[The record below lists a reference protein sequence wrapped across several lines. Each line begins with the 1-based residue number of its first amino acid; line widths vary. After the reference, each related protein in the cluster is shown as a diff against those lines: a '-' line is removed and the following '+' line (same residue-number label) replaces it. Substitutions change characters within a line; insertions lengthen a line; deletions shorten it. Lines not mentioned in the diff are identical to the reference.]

1 MDPHGRSVGL
11 AAIAATLAVVAG
23 GACDD
28 DESTAPRTPA
38 DETPPT
44 VVSVTPDEGSD
55 DVPIRAEVRLRF
67 SEPVRPDPSVPT
79 SFTLARG
86 GDPVAVRVV
95 RRDPTVLAFAP
106 EEVLELATSYT
117 ARLTTGIIDTA
128 GNALASG
135 RSWTFT
141 TGGLPA
147 PSLDASAV
155 LGRIEALAHDSMA
168 GRGSGTADELRAAR
182 YVSAGFEALGLE
194 PGAPGYLQSFDVPP
208 DRIGGETGVTS
219 QNVIGVLPGEGGLAD
234 DWLVVGAHYD
244 HEGTRETSPGT
255 FEIFN
260 GADDNASG
268 TAVMLEIARELSR
281 YVEAGGTADEPRRS
295 VMFVAFGA
303 EELGL
308 VGSQHYCE
316 NPTVPLDD
324 VAAMVNFD
332 MVGRLRGEELFVIG
346 LWTSASWDEFL
357 ADRNDDGLALVDR
370 QNCQSCSDYAC
381 FRWNRRPAIWFFTGF
396 HPHAHTPEDDVEL
409 IDGPG
414 AVKVGNLGIR
424 TLLRL
429 AIRDRRPAFGSVAP

>member
-1 MDPHGRSVGL
+1 MNGHRRAHRIALRAPAFALLLVL
-11 AAIAATLAVVAG
+11 ACG
-23 GACDD
+23 D
-28 DESTAPRTPA
+28 DEATSPRTPV

-44 VVSVTPDEGSD
+44 VVSVAPDDGSG
-55 DVPIRAEVRLRF
+55 DVPVRARVRVRF
-67 SEPVRPDPSVPT
+67 SEPVRADPSGGGP
-79 SFTLARG
+79 FALDRG
-86 GDPVAVRVV
+86 GVPVEGRMVRE
-95 RRDPTVLAFAP
+95 DPTVLAFAP
-106 EEVLELATSYT
+106 EEVLELATSYSV
-117 ARLTTGIIDTA
+117 RVTTGIIDTA
-128 GNALASG
+128 GNPLASSRG
-135 RSWTFT
+135 WGFT
-141 TGGLPA
+141 TGGLPP
-147 PSLDASAV
+147 PSLDESAV
-155 LGRIEALAHDSMA
+155 LERIRVLAHDSMA

-182 YVSAGFEALGLE
+182 YVASELEALGLE

-208 DRIGGETGVTS
+208 ERIEGRTGVTS
-219 QNVIGVLPGEGGLAD
+219 QNVVGVLPGEGDLAD

-255 FEIFN
+255 IEIFN

-281 YVEAGGTADEPRRS
+281 HVERGGTADGPRRS

-316 NPTVPLDD
+316 NPTVPLDA

-332 MVGRLRGEELFVIG
+332 MVGRLRGDELFVIG
-346 LWTSASWDEFL
+346 LWTSASWDDFL
-357 ADRNDDGLALVDR
+357 AGRNEDGLALVDR

-396 HPHAHTPEDDVEL
+396 HPQAHTPDDDIGL
-409 IDGPG
+409 IDGAG